1 MPNRYYKNLTAKQKA
16 EIYEDWV
23 TTGDRYLDI
32 ADRHNVSIAFVKK
45 VIEEVL
51 GEAMTNKQ
59 MFS

>member
-32 ADRHNVSIAFVKK
+32 ADRHDVSTAFVKK
-45 VIEEVL
+45 VVEEIL
-51 GEAMTNKQ
+51 GSTMTNKQ